1 MCAFCSQEVGVGE
14 LFLGSSICQK
24 LLHLFS
30 AVTVHQSTLHPLL
43 THLKP

>member
-1 MCAFCSQEVGVGE
+1 MCVFCSQEVGVGE
-14 LFLGSSICQK
+14 LFLRSSICQE

-30 AVTVHQSTLHPLL
+30 AVTVHQSALHLLL